1 MSYYIYIIASRS
13 RALYIG
19 MTNNLLR
26 RLHEHRHPTS
36 MAGHAARYHIH
47 RLVYYEIVEH
57 PLVAIAREKQLKG
70 WRRARKIERIEAGNP
85 SWGDLAA
92 SWFDD

>member
-1 MSYYIYIIASRS
+1 
-13 RALYIG
+13 
-19 MTNNLLR
+19 
-26 RLHEHRHPTS
+26 
-36 MAGHAARYHIH
+36 
-47 RLVYYEIVEH
+47 VYYEIVEH